1 MIRIIP
7 HGGGRF
13 YGSIISED
21 VRWLRIKVLLNVD
34 SCGTLQN
41 FYKQLKPN

>member
-1 MIRIIP
+1 MNL
-7 HGGGRF
+7 
-13 YGSIISED
+13 SSVKEW
-21 VRWLRIKVLLNVD
+21 WLQLNMLLNVD

>member
-1 MIRIIP
+1 MIL
-7 HGGGRF
+7 
-13 YGSIISED
+13 IISED
-21 VRWLRIKVLLNVD
+21 EQMLRIEFLLNVD

>member
-1 MIRIIP
+1 MYAFLYGRQ
-7 HGGGRF
+7 RF

-21 VRWLRIKVLLNVD
+21 EWWLRIRISPNVD